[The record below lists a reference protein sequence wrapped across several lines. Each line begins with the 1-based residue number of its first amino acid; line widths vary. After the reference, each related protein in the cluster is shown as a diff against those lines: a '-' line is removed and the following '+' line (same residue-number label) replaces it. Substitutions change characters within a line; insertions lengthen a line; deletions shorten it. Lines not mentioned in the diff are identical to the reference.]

1 MAFAGVTQEAIADFL
16 GISKDQLGRHFRQE
30 LNRAQGGRV
39 AKVAQ
44 ANYERAIGYDP
55 ETRTVNSKDSNVLA
69 QMFILKNQPGK
80 FREKWNE
87 TVTHEHTGEIV
98 HRPDDKELGR
108 RIALALSMADTKVID
123 HAPAEIIEVEDGETD

>member
-1 MAFAGVTQEAIADFL
+1 
-16 GISKDQLGRHFRQE
+16 
-30 LNRAQGGRV
+30 
-39 AKVAQ
+39 
-44 ANYERAIGYDP
+44 
-55 ETRTVNSKDSNVLA
+55 
-69 QMFILKNQPGK
+69 MFILKNQPGK